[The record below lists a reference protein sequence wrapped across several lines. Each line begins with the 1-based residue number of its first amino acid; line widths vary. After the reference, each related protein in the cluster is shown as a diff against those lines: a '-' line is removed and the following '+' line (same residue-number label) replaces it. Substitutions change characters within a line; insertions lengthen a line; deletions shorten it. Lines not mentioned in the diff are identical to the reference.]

1 MLDFNLEE
9 LIVILVRI
17 IGSFPVIFF
26 PFIGSLFAIIVD
38 LSDLFLINY
47 IDLGGVQNYQ
57 NLDKFLDLFYM
68 FAFFFVSLKWNRTE
82 KIISI
87 ILFSY
92 RIIGVVLFLLFD
104 LRIILLIF
112 PNIFEFWFVGI
123 SAYKFY
129 SKSKISNL
137 ILFRILF
144 ISTILKI
151 LHEIF
156 IHKIKTLDNYSV
168 DEFINLFI

>member
-1 MLDFNLEE
+1 MFNFNLEE
-9 LIVILVRI
+9 LIVILIRI
-17 IGSFPVIFF
+17 IGSLPVIFF

-38 LSDLFLINY
+38 LSDLFIINY

-68 FAFFFVSLKWNRTE
+68 SAFLFVSLKWNSTE
-82 KIISI
+82 KIISV

-104 LRIILLIF
+104 LRILLLIF

-129 SKSKISNL
+129 FKSKTSNL

-144 ISTILKI
+144 ISAILKI
-151 LHEIF
+151 SHEIF

-168 DEFINLFI
+168 DDFINLVI

>member
-9 LIVILVRI
+9 LIVILIRI

-104 LRIILLIF
+104 LFTLYILESAPISRYIKGIESLKPKDNLIVLLI
-112 PNIFEFWFVGI
+112 
-123 SAYKFY
+123 
-129 SKSKISNL
+129 
-137 ILFRILF
+137 RIL
-144 ISTILKI
+144 I
-151 LHEIF
+151 
-156 IHKIKTLDNYSV
+156 
-168 DEFINLFI
+168 

>member
-9 LIVILVRI
+9 SIVILIRI

-92 RIIGVVLFLLFD
+92 RII
-104 LRIILLIF
+104 
-112 PNIFEFWFVGI
+112 
-123 SAYKFY
+123 
-129 SKSKISNL
+129 
-137 ILFRILF
+137 
-144 ISTILKI
+144 
-151 LHEIF
+151 
-156 IHKIKTLDNYSV
+156 
-168 DEFINLFI
+168 

>member
-9 LIVILVRI
+9 LIVILIRI

-82 KIISI
+82 KNISI

-123 SAYKFY
+123 SAYSKFNSFLWHIIY
-129 SKSKISNL
+129 LVYTL
-137 ILFRILF
+137 I
-144 ISTILKI
+144 
-151 LHEIF
+151 
-156 IHKIKTLDNYSV
+156 Y
-168 DEFINLFI
+168 